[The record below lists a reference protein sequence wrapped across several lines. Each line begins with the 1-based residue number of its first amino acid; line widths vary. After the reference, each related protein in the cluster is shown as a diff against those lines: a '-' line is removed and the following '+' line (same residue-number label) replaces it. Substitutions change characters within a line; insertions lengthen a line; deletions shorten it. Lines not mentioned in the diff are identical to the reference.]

1 VAKRADA
8 GAAVASEKLRSSGCP
23 GFAPGFAIS
32 PGAALKWSAMASLL
46 AGRTCKKIGSCGG
59 LKERQ
64 KYYAVPVS
72 SAPKPRCAKIGDAMD
87 ISLSVALLAVIL
99 AIPMSIAA
107 NLITPAVQRLWA
119 TDFGGFRG
127 FRGISGDFGIS
138 GTGYETPKIR
148 RNFFGVS

>member
-1 VAKRADA
+1 
-8 GAAVASEKLRSSGCP
+8 
-23 GFAPGFAIS
+23 
-32 PGAALKWSAMASLL
+32 
-46 AGRTCKKIGSCGG
+46 
-59 LKERQ
+59 
-64 KYYAVPVS
+64 
-72 SAPKPRCAKIGDAMD
+72 MD